1 MDRDPTTGYSCAARM
16 SRQEL
21 VTAFLDG
28 QISRRTLM
36 RRLIAGGVSAG
47 AAISY
52 AQLLAPE
59 RAMAAIGDTQ
69 YPLVDLAIV
78 SSSLASVRS
87 NAYIKVSLTSTEEL
101 KNGSFRSFVNKGG
114 GGVPLGSKFLAQVLR
129 AAGSR
134 TVNVPVD
141 VSQLTGL
148 TSARLYIQMT
158 AQDAELYSTLAST
171 GKTLS

>member
-1 MDRDPTTGYSCAARM
+1 M

-21 VTAFLDG
+21 VSAFLDG
-28 QISRRTLM
+28 KISRRTLI
-36 RRLIAGGVSAG
+36 RRLIAGGVSTG

-59 RAMAAIGDTQ
+59 RAIAATGDTQ
-69 YPLVDLAIV
+69 YPLVDLAIA
-78 SSSLASVRS
+78 SSSLGGVRS
-87 NAYIKVSLTSTEEL
+87 NGYIKVSLTSTEEL
-101 KNGSFRSFVNKGG
+101 RRGTFRSFLKTAG
-114 GGVPLGSKFLAQVLR
+114 GGVPLGGKFLDPVIK

-141 VSQLTGL
+141 ASKLTGL
-148 TSARLYIQMT
+148 SSARFYIQMT
-158 AQDAELYSTLAST
+158 ASDSERYPTLAST

>member
-1 MDRDPTTGYSCAARM
+1 M

-21 VTAFLDG
+21 VSAFLDG
-28 QISRRTLM
+28 QISRRTLI
-36 RRLIAGGVSAG
+36 RRLIAGGVSTG

-59 RAMAAIGDTQ
+59 RAGAAVGDTQ
-69 YPLVDLAIV
+69 YPLVDLAIATT
-78 SSSLASVRS
+78 SLAGVRS

-101 KNGSFRSFVNKGG
+101 KNGSFRAFLKKGSPP
-114 GGVPLGSKFLAQVLR
+114 GGVPVGDKFLATVLKQ
-129 AAGSR
+129 AGSR

-141 VSQLTGL
+141 VNQLTGL
-148 TSARLYIQMT
+148 SSARFYIQMV
-158 AQDAELYSTLAST
+158 AQDAERYSTLAST